1 MRKKASDFDPKVL
14 SLFDKYVHGL
24 ITRRD
29 FIDRASS
36 VTVGITGLAAL
47 EALTPNFAEA
57 QQIKPD
63 DSRLKTDFIEI
74 AAPGYGKV
82 HAYRASPAKP
92 KGKLPV
98 VLVVH
103 ENRGLNPHIEDIT
116 RRIALDNFI
125 AVAPD
130 ALFPLGGYPGDEDK
144 ARERFQKLDQDKTR
158 QDFVATAHYLK
169 KLPEGNGKLGTVG
182 FCYGGGVVN
191 YLATQVPELNAGVA
205 FYGVAPNLEDVPNIK
220 ASLLLNFAETDER
233 VNATW
238 PPYEKALKQAHVKYE
253 AFVYPGTQHGFN
265 NDTTPRYDEKAAKLA
280 WDRTIKFFEK
290 NLR

>member
-1 MRKKASDFDPKVL
+1 MRKKASDFDPQVL

-29 FIDRASS
+29 FIDRASK

-63 DSRLKTDFIEI
+63 DARLKTDHIEI
-74 AAPGYGKV
+74 PSPGYGKV
-82 HAYRASPAKP
+82 RAYRVSPAKP

-103 ENRGLNPHIEDIT
+103 ENRGLNPHIEDIA

-144 ARERFQKLDQDKTR
+144 ARELFSTLDQDKTR
-158 QDFVATAHYLK
+158 QDFVAVAHYLK

-182 FCYGGGVVN
+182 FCYGGGIVN
-191 YLATQVPELNAGVA
+191 YLATQVAELNAGVA
-205 FYGVAPNLEDVPNIK
+205 FYGVAPNLEDVPKIK
-220 ASLLLNFAETDER
+220 APLLLNFAENDER

-238 PPYEKALKQAHVKYE
+238 PPYEDALKKAHVKYE

-265 NDTTPRYDEKAAKLA
+265 NDTTPRFDEKAAKLA

-290 NLR
+290 NLK

>member
-1 MRKKASDFDPKVL
+1 MRKQASDFDPQVL

-29 FIDRASS
+29 FLDRASK

-47 EALTPNFAEA
+47 EALSPNFAAA

-63 DSRLKTDFIEI
+63 DTRLKTDFVEVPS
-74 AAPGYGKV
+74 PGYGKV
-82 HAYRASPAKP
+82 RAYRAAPIKP

-103 ENRGLNPHIEDIT
+103 ENRGLNPHIEDIA
-116 RRIALDNFI
+116 RRIALDHFI

-144 ARERFQKLDQDKTR
+144 ARELFQTLDQEKTR
-158 QDFVATAHYLK
+158 QDFVTTAHYLK

-182 FCYGGGVVN
+182 FCYGGGIVD
-191 YLATQVPELNAGVA
+191 YLATQVPELDAGVA
-205 FYGVAPNLEDVPNIK
+205 FYGTAPKLEDVPNIK
-220 ASLLLNFAETDER
+220 ASLLLHFAENDER

-238 PPYEKALKQAHVKYE
+238 PPFENALKQAHVKYE

>member
-29 FIDRASS
+29 FLDRASS
-36 VTVGITGLAAL
+36 VTVGLTGLAAL

-63 DSRLKTDFIEI
+63 DARLKTDSIEI
-74 AAPGYGKV
+74 EAPGYGKV
-82 HAYRASPAKP
+82 RAYRASPAKP

-103 ENRGLNPHIEDIT
+103 ENRGLNPHIEDIA

-144 ARERFQKLDQDKTR
+144 ARELFQKLDQDKTR

-169 KLPEGNGKLGTVG
+169 KLPEGNGKLGVVG
-182 FCYGGGVVN
+182 FCYGGGIVN
-191 YLATQVPELNAGVA
+191 YLATQVPDLNAGVP
-205 FYGVAPNLEDVPNIK
+205 FYGVAPNLEDVPKIK
-220 ASLLLNFAETDER
+220 APLLLNFAENDER

-238 PPYEKALKQAHVKYE
+238 PPYENALKQAHVRYE
-253 AFVYPGTQHGFN
+253 AFIYPGTQHGFN
-265 NDTTPRYDEKAAKLA
+265 NDTTPRFDEKAAKLA

-290 NLR
+290 NLK